1 VIVLPNVAQG
11 ARRPLV
17 ASIRFLTLALLS
29 GTAMHPTLACAGTVP
44 DAPAAAPRTTDTEND
59 GITVTGTRAPPE
71 TVSTGALGSRSVF
84 ETPFSVAQVDADDI
98 QRNAATTI
106 DAAFAYDA
114 GVRSNNSGV
123 ASGNT
128 FSVRGIGIDRTN
140 GYKLDGLAFPYW
152 FQDHPIEHLG
162 ELQILKGAGG
172 FAYGFAAPGGVV
184 NMASKRP
191 TRDFQ
196 AVANISYRSSSIL
209 REHVDLGGPLNR
221 DGTIGFRFNAANEQ
235 GTLYNGAYN
244 KDQFLSL
251 ALDFRISDRLS
262 ASLDGFYQRT
272 RQDNQV
278 NTISIKQGVTSLATV
293 SGDLQPGAPGSTKFN
308 DVDSITG
315 RLNYQISHDWKA
327 SIAARYAALDERF
340 PGSTVTVTNNAGD
353 YTETAFNMNRLFRY
367 YVGDA
372 SIEGKFDT
380 GPIHHLITGG
390 LSSITVQFDYDNPTP
405 YTLTTTANIYNPN
418 SVPSILGNA
427 SALTANRPPNY
438 QRYQEIHQKAAYASD
453 TLSWGPVS
461 VLLGLRYT
469 DYEEI
474 NYPYATTATTTTAP
488 YYTTTATSGASYF
501 HYRPVSPVYS
511 ASLDITHGLRAYVTY
526 VEALQRGGLAP
537 VTASNPNAS
546 YGPLTTTQYEAG
558 LKSQGRWGSA
568 SIAVYRIA
576 TPSEYTNAANIFVR
590 DGTARYQ
597 GIEGNVTLTPVKGL
611 SLSGSAA
618 LLDAKQISGNAAIV
632 GKNVPGTTRFQISGQ
647 AEYAPPFAPGVKING
662 GLRHSGRSY
671 GFSDNSFIYGA
682 STVGDLGASYAL
694 SAKGHDVLLRANVLN
709 VADQRYWV
717 PGATGTT
724 ISPGAPRTF
733 SLSAQVALNGTHS
746 EDGPPTAIAKGDK
759 GLLHT
764 GAYISIEGGLAAPLG
779 FNATTVNKTT
789 NTGAAPVA
797 NGLYVNQKAGW
808 DLDAALGYS
817 IGRLRGEV
825 EAGYKRY
832 NIGAIAYNN
841 ASVPLLLQRD
851 VATPVAGLYGNAG
864 GRTGVLSF
872 LANGLVDLGAREARF
887 GAFVGGGL
895 GLARVASGHWALDK
909 ATSVAF
915 SNDLQTAFAWQGL
928 AGLRYAL
935 NRRTDVTIKY
945 KYFVVPNLHLRT
957 ANGNEIDG
965 NLKSHSLL
973 AGLTFHL

>member
-293 SGDLQPGAPGSTKFN
+293 SGDLQPGA
-308 DVDSITG
+308 
-315 RLNYQISHDWKA
+315 R
-327 SIAARYAALDERF
+327 AARS
-340 PGSTVTVTNNAGD
+340 ST
-353 YTETAFNMNRLFRY
+353 M
-367 YVGDA
+367 
-372 SIEGKFDT
+372 
-380 GPIHHLITGG
+380 
-390 LSSITVQFDYDNPTP
+390 
-405 YTLTTTANIYNPN
+405 
-418 SVPSILGNA
+418 
-427 SALTANRPPNY
+427 
-438 QRYQEIHQKAAYASD
+438 
-453 TLSWGPVS
+453 W
-461 VLLGLRYT
+461 
-469 DYEEI
+469 
-474 NYPYATTATTTTAP
+474 
-488 YYTTTATSGASYF
+488 
-501 HYRPVSPVYS
+501 
-511 ASLDITHGLRAYVTY
+511 
-526 VEALQRGGLAP
+526 
-537 VTASNPNAS
+537 TASR
-546 YGPLTTTQYEAG
+546 AG
-558 LKSQGRWGSA
+558 
-568 SIAVYRIA
+568 
-576 TPSEYTNAANIFVR
+576 
-590 DGTARYQ
+590 
-597 GIEGNVTLTPVKGL
+597 
-611 SLSGSAA
+611 
-618 LLDAKQISGNAAIV
+618 
-632 GKNVPGTTRFQISGQ
+632 
-647 AEYAPPFAPGVKING
+647 
-662 GLRHSGRSY
+662 
-671 GFSDNSFIYGA
+671 
-682 STVGDLGASYAL
+682 
-694 SAKGHDVLLRANVLN
+694 
-709 VADQRYWV
+709 
-717 PGATGTT
+717 
-724 ISPGAPRTF
+724 
-733 SLSAQVALNGTHS
+733 
-746 EDGPPTAIAKGDK
+746 
-759 GLLHT
+759 
-764 GAYISIEGGLAAPLG
+764 
-779 FNATTVNKTT
+779 
-789 NTGAAPVA
+789 
-797 NGLYVNQKAGW
+797 
-808 DLDAALGYS
+808 
-817 IGRLRGEV
+817 
-825 EAGYKRY
+825 
-832 NIGAIAYNN
+832 
-841 ASVPLLLQRD
+841 
-851 VATPVAGLYGNAG
+851 
-864 GRTGVLSF
+864 
-872 LANGLVDLGAREARF
+872 
-887 GAFVGGGL
+887 
-895 GLARVASGHWALDK
+895 
-909 ATSVAF
+909 
-915 SNDLQTAFAWQGL
+915 
-928 AGLRYAL
+928 
-935 NRRTDVTIKY
+935 
-945 KYFVVPNLHLRT
+945 
-957 ANGNEIDG
+957 
-965 NLKSHSLL
+965 
-973 AGLTFHL
+973 